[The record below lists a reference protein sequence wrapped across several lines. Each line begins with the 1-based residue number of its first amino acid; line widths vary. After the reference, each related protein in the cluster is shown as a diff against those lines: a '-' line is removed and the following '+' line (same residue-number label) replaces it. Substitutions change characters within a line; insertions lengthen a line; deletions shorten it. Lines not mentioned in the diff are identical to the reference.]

1 MNPKKFLYNTAIS
14 VQPSYIAGHS
24 LRQKI
29 HLHCIDINDDHCYKS
44 VNFELFFNF
53 NLFYR
58 KILTDIW

>member
-44 VNFELFFNF
+44 VNFELFFQF
-53 NLFYR
+53 
-58 KILTDIW
+58 